1 MSASSKGY
9 THTRMHARARAH
21 AHTHAC
27 AHTHTRSGFV
37 GFGQICSD
45 TKPNLTEASVVTK
58 NVCVALKPRHVGLKQ
73 IEN

>member
-1 MSASSKGY
+1 MHARTH
-9 THTRMHARARAH
+9 THTRAR
-21 AHTHAC
+21 
-27 AHTHTRSGFV
+27 TRSGFV